1 MRLSKKKTELLL
13 SLDLNNKSY
22 FDHFC
27 EFWLPIYRY
36 QVNEAKLEDNKN
48 ALSEIMLNLVKNIHL
63 SESEKRYIAKRIGIY
78 YLIEA
83 KENKLLSDNV
93 RNDLFKQHEKL
104 IYLILKR
111 YKLLSQREELYD
123 VGLIGLTKA
132 MNTYDLKKG
141 YKESTY
147 FYNCIANEIKQY
159 LHSQSMLKRKCTEPI
174 ISLDKEITEDQNT
187 LSNLFPDETQN
198 VEKEILLKEQ
208 KDILNRALKKLKSDW
223 RFVIEKEFGLYNQ
236 KEYKKVEIAKK
247 LGISKTAVGN
257 KEKSALKKLREILE
271 KDFNYD

>member
-13 SLDLNNKSY
+13 SLDSNNKSY
-22 FDHFC
+22 FDDFC
-27 EFWLPIYRY
+27 EFWMPIYKH
-36 QVNEAKLEDNKN
+36 QVNECKLEDNKE

-63 SESEKRYIAKRIGIY
+63 SDDEKRYIAKRIGIY

-93 RNDLFKQHEKL
+93 RNDLFKRHEKL

-111 YKLLSQREELYD
+111 YKLLSQSEELYD

-159 LHSQSMLKRKCTEPI
+159 LYSQSMLKRKCTEPI
-174 ISLDKEITEDQNT
+174 ISLDKEINEEQNT
-187 LSNLFPDETQN
+187 LSNFIPDETQN

-208 KDILNRALKKLKSDW
+208 KDILNRALKKLKPDW